1 MFRDALLLCCNCVTH
16 TDSETPPGGERRWG
30 EGRGRG
36 GGGLLA
42 VAAAGELK
50 TQLRDGVAVDLAELW
65 NLGGRSVS
73 HASLSGQVGQLQPGK
88 R

>member
-1 MFRDALLLCCNCVTH
+1 MGSGGGVRGEAG
-16 TDSETPPGGERRWG
+16 EGERCW
-30 EGRGRG
+30 
-36 GGGLLA
+36 LLA
-42 VAAAGELK
+42 AAAAGELK
-50 TQLRDGVAVDLAELW
+50 TQLRVAVDLAELW